1 MIQGY
6 KITERKRKQNNKA
19 DETESLHNQG
29 NMQLLARACN
39 KKFMEIFVLGKDS
52 NLY

>member
-6 KITERKRKQNNKA
+6 KITERKRKRNQ
-19 DETESLHNQG
+19 ESSQG

-52 NLY
+52 K